1 MKTAV
6 EVHNNLLKVAGE
18 VNHQETRVIDTIKIG
33 QAIRQGDVYL
43 VRIKQKPPESELI
56 PTLDPQIAKGDTKA
70 SKHILVQ
77 TPTLRIYKL
86 KNAGPLDGPVI
97 ESSEQI
103 NLTHP
108 EHAHFKLPSGCYSTH
123 YQQDFAQEEIRA
135 VRD

>member
-6 EVHNNLLKVAGE
+6 EVHNNLLDIASK
-18 VNHQETRVIDTIKIG
+18 VNHQETRIIDTIEVG

-43 VRIKQKPPESELI
+43 VRIKEKPSDLI
-56 PTLDPQIAKGDTKA
+56 PTLDPQIAKGNTKG
-70 SKHILVQ
+70 SRHILEI

-97 ESSEQI
+97 ESQEQI
-103 NLTHP
+103 TLTHP
-108 EHAHFKLPSGCYSTH
+108 EHAWFKLPGGCYSTH
-123 YQQDFAQEEIRA
+123 YQQDFCRQEIAA